1 MKFYLIPHTDRSLKF
16 QYVEEPIGRLNKQQG
31 FRYIRN
37 CRALDRGAGVERNQ
51 LEHTH
56 NDNATPKTKCSNE
69 YLNQKL
75 TESQLLQ
82 KNKQFRLTQSAEVV
96 LKLMLSVSL
105 KREEG
110 NSQGKQNALCIEYAT
125 LISEIGKN
133 LAVFPQLCWEPGK

>member
-1 MKFYLIPHTDRSLKF
+1 M
-16 QYVEEPIGRLNKQQG
+16 
-31 FRYIRN
+31 
-37 CRALDRGAGVERNQ
+37 DRGTGVERNQ

-82 KNKQFRLTQSAEVV
+82 KNKLLTQSAEVV

-133 LAVFPQLCWEPGK
+133 LAVFP